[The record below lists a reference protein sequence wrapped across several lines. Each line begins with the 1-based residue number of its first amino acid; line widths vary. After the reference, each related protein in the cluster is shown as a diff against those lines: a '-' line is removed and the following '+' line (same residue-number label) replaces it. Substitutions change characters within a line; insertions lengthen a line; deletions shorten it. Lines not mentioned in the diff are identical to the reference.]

1 MPGACCKL
9 TTVPKPRSS
18 FESLRTCL
26 AGISAIP
33 VTPFDGAGDIDH
45 LAAERV
51 VRRIVDCGIEVVVAC
66 GNTSEQASLAEAEAA
81 QLTGLTVESSGGATV
96 LAGVGG
102 DLRSAISQA
111 VRAVELGAAGIMIHY
126 PTDPYVTEEGL
137 IEYYASLAEATDG
150 AVVLYLRGPGLSFRV
165 LDRLAERP
173 NVIAVKYAIP
183 DALAFA
189 DICSRYSQAFV
200 PICGLAELWAPFFWL
215 AGAKGFTSGL
225 ANVAPTLSLAMLEA
239 LRRGDY
245 TRVMEL
251 WRVLE
256 PFERL
261 RARHRNGNNVPVVKE
276 ALELLGIIN
285 GSVRPPLAPLGQ
297 EDRSELTR
305 IVSDIEGWA

>member
-1 MPGACCKL
+1 M
-9 TTVPKPRSS
+9 TTVPTPTRV
-18 FESLRTCL
+18 FDSLRTRL

-33 VTPFDGAGDIDH
+33 VTPFNGGGDIDE

-51 VRRIVDCGIEVVVAC
+51 VRRIVHCGIEVVVAC
-66 GNTSEQASLAEAEAA
+66 GNTSEQASLAEPEAD
-81 QLTGLTVESSGGATV
+81 QLTALAVGSSGDATV

-102 DLRSAISQA
+102 DLRSAISRA

-137 IEYYASLAEATDG
+137 AEYYVALAEATDG
-150 AVVLYLRGPGLSFRV
+150 AVVLYLRGPGLSLRV
-165 LDRLAERP
+165 LDRLAETP

-189 DICSRYSQAFV
+189 DISSRYGEAFV

-225 ANVAPTLSLAMLEA
+225 ANVAPRLSLAMLEA
-239 LRRGDY
+239 LRKSDY
-245 TRVMEL
+245 TGVMEL

-261 RARHRNGNNVPVVKE
+261 RARHSNGNNVPVVKE
-276 ALELLGIIN
+276 AMELLGFIN
-285 GSVRPPLAPLGQ
+285 GSVRPPLAPLDEQ
-297 EDRSELTR
+297 DRSELAR
-305 IVSDIEGWA
+305 VVSGLRSWV